1 MRGDA
6 LPREPE
12 SDCHERERDSDAQL
26 DQMSGVPARVRE
38 QAEDCL
44 SGAEREHN
52 AAYEVDSEHSHRER
66 EDSADGSSP
75 GGQVERG
82 SDG

>member
-1 MRGDA
+1 MRGDG
-6 LPREPE
+6 LPGEPE

-26 DQMSGVPARVRE
+26 DQMSGMPAGVRE

-44 SGAEREHN
+44 SGAKCEHN
-52 AAYEVDSEHSHRER
+52 AAYEVDSEHSYRER
-66 EDSADGSSP
+66 EDSADGRCP